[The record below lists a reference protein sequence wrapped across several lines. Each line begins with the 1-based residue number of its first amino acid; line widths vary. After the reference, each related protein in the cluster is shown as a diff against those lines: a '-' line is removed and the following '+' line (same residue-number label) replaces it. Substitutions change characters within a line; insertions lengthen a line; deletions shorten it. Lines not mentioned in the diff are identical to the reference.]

1 MTHDKTVELLSCN
14 RPQTGMLV
22 AGVDEAGRGP
32 IAGPVVAAA
41 VLPAGKNDVPDGIA
55 DSKTLSRKQRELL
68 YDRILD
74 AFACSIA
81 FVDVATIDRINILAA
96 SMLAMRIAVEQL
108 RPCPDL
114 VLVDGPHVPPG
125 LPVTGQALVR
135 GDARNQSIGA
145 ASILAK
151 VVRDRYMQSLAL
163 EFPQYG
169 WERNA
174 GYPTGFHLS
183 ALTESGVTRHHRRT
197 FRPVAEA
204 LSLQDRP
211 VS

>member
-1 MTHDKTVELLSCN
+1 MTLDKTIERLSCD

-41 VLPAGKNDVPDGIA
+41 VLRAGNDIPDGIA
-55 DSKTLSRKQRELL
+55 DSKTLSRNQRELL
-68 YDRILD
+68 YGRILD
-74 AFACSIA
+74 AFACSVA
-81 FVDVATIDRINILAA
+81 FVDVATIDRTNILSA

-108 RPCPDL
+108 RPIPDL
-114 VLVDGPHVPPG
+114 VLVDGAHVPPG
-125 LPVTGQALVR
+125 LPVPGHAMVR
-135 GDARNQSIGA
+135 GDARHQSIGA

-151 VVRDRYMQSLAL
+151 VVRDRYMQSLSL

-174 GYPTGFHLS
+174 GYPTGFHLT
-183 ALTESGVTRHHRRT
+183 ALKESGVTRHHRRT

-204 LSLQDRP
+204 LSRKDRP
-211 VS
+211 VG

>member
-1 MTHDKTVELLSCN
+1 MTLDKTIERLSCDQS
-14 RPQTGMLV
+14 QTGMLV

-41 VLPAGKNDVPDGIA
+41 VLPAGDNIPDGIA
-55 DSKTLSRKQRELL
+55 DSKTLSRNRRELL

-114 VLVDGPHVPPG
+114 VLVDGPHVPPD
-125 LPVTGQALVR
+125 LPVPGQAMVR
-135 GDARNQSIGA
+135 GDARHQSIGA

-151 VVRDRYMQSLAL
+151 VVRDRYMQSLAF

-204 LSLQDRP
+204 LSPNDRP

>member
-1 MTHDKTVELLSCN
+1 MTFDKTIERQTCGQ
-14 RPQTGMLV
+14 PQTGMLV

-41 VLPAGKNDVPDGIA
+41 VLPAGNHMPDGIA
-55 DSKTLSRKQRELL
+55 DSKTLTRNQRERL

-74 AFACSIA
+74 AFACSVG

-108 RPCPDL
+108 RPIPDL

-125 LPVTGQALVR
+125 LLVPGQAMVR
-135 GDARNQSIGA
+135 GDARHQSIGA

-151 VVRDRYMQSLAL
+151 VIRDRYMQSLAL

-183 ALTESGVTRHHRRT
+183 ALKESGVTRHHRRT

-204 LSLQDRP
+204 LSRKDRP